1 MVLHKGSDTYTTHW
15 RSPPAEGGSHPKKD
29 LNMKC
34 HRKIALHAQALPMQ
48 QSKGLRLKFD
58 LNAENSGPQR
68 SEFSTSNRLKQNP
81 AVAIDA
87 DNEDCCLIYAVDD
100 EPGLLDLYTILLE
113 AHGYVVRTFD
123 NRIHAL
129 AELKGGR
136 RKPDLLIMDYFG
148 HAMSVDGFMQQCL
161 LAHPGL
167 RILVASGFSQ
177 LDARFAYVKPDRFI
191 QKPFTGEEF
200 LQEVKAALAV

>member
-1 MVLHKGSDTYTTHW
+1 
-15 RSPPAEGGSHPKKD
+15 
-29 LNMKC
+29 MKC
-34 HRKIALHAQALPMQ
+34 QSKISPHAQALPAHRSQ
-48 QSKGLRLKFD
+48 APRQNFD
-58 LNAENSGPQR
+58 LNAGNGGLAGR
-68 SEFSTSNRLKQNP
+68 SEFSNSLRLDQNP
-81 AVAIDA
+81 SSAIA
-87 DNEDCCLIYAVDD
+87 DEREDCSVIYAVDD

-113 AHGYVVRTFD
+113 AHSYIVRTFD
-123 NRIHAL
+123 NRVHAL

-148 HAMSVDGFMQQCL
+148 HAMSVDAFMQQCL
-161 LAHPGL
+161 LAHPTL

-177 LDARFAYVKPDRFI
+177 LDARFAYVRPDRFI

>member
-1 MVLHKGSDTYTTHW
+1 MSQQNFSAHTGSTCAKSLAP
-15 RSPPAEGGSHPKKD
+15 R
-29 LNMKC
+29 
-34 HRKIALHAQALPMQ
+34 IQ
-48 QSKGLRLKFD
+48 FD
-58 LNAENSGPQR
+58 LNAENRGLER
-68 SEFSTSNRLKQNP
+68 SVFSKSNRFEQNP
-81 AVAIDA
+81 ASAIDA
-87 DNEDCCLIYAVDD
+87 DNDCSLIYAVDD

-113 AHGYVVRTFD
+113 AHGYDVRTFD

-136 RKPDLLIMDYFG
+136 RKADLLIMDYFG

-161 LAHPGL
+161 LAHPNL

-177 LDARFAYVKPDRFI
+177 LDARFAYIRPDRFI

-200 LQEVKAALAV
+200 LQEVKAALAL

>member
-1 MVLHKGSDTYTTHW
+1 MPHIRRKNFD
-15 RSPPAEGGSHPKKD
+15 
-29 LNMKC
+29 MKC
-34 HRKIALHAQALPMQ
+34 QSKISPRAQALPAQ
-48 QSKGLRLKFD
+48 RSHAARLKID
-58 LNAENSGPQR
+58 VNAGSRGPAGR
-68 SEFSTSNRLKQNP
+68 SEFASSNRLEQTP
-81 AVAIDA
+81 AFAFDA
-87 DNEDCCLIYAVDD
+87 DDEDCCLIYAVDD
-100 EPGLLDLYTILLE
+100 EPGVLDLYTILLE
-113 AHGYVVRTFD
+113 AHNYVVRTFD

-161 LAHPGL
+161 LANPGL

-177 LDARFAYVKPDRFI
+177 LDARFTYVRPDRFI
-191 QKPFTGEEF
+191 QKPFTSDEF

>member
-1 MVLHKGSDTYTTHW
+1 V
-15 RSPPAEGGSHPKKD
+15 
-29 LNMKC
+29 
-34 HRKIALHAQALPMQ
+34 
-48 QSKGLRLKFD
+48 
-58 LNAENSGPQR
+58 NAENRESAGHP
-68 SEFSTSNRLKQNP
+68 EFTNSNRLEQIP
-81 AVAIDA
+81 ASAFDA

-100 EPGLLDLYTILLE
+100 EPGLLGLYTILLE
-113 AHGYVVRTFD
+113 AHDYVVRTFD

-161 LAHPGL
+161 LAHPNL
-167 RILVASGFSQ
+167 RILVSSGFSQ
-177 LDARFAYVKPDRFI
+177 LDARFRYVRPDRFI
-191 QKPFTGEEF
+191 QKPFTGDEF